1 MTPPYAG
8 RTLLV
13 GLGGIGVGYDL
24 AASADD
30 DAGARAGDTIRTH
43 AAAIQACAATVL
55 VGGVDPCGERR
66 AEFEA
71 AFHAPA
77 WASLNDTPAIDIDIV
92 VVATPTST
100 HREVTTQALSRFSPR
115 LLVCEKPVGTSAA
128 DTRSIVAMAEHHG
141 TTMVVNYFRR
151 YLPALRDLK
160 EAIRRGEF
168 GVFSGGSVLYSHGL
182 RRNGSHFVALLLW
195 LVGDAQVRQR
205 AVADDPSEDPGFAL
219 CFDDATVGFSSL
231 GHGAVRAAEICLG
244 FSRGLLRI
252 TSGGRM
258 VSWAG
263 VHDDPGADA
272 PAYSEVWWERGDD
285 MLRCQLPVYEW
296 LTSPDLKP
304 SDVSE
309 DVSVAVRTQ
318 EIVDEVTRGTG
329 Q

>member
-1 MTPPYAG
+1 MTAPSES

-24 AASADD
+24 TSLAHD
-30 DAGARAGDTIRTH
+30 DASARAGSMVRTH
-43 AAAIQACAATVL
+43 AAAIQTCVATAL

-71 AFHAPA
+71 AFQAPS
-77 WASLNDTPAIDIDIV
+77 WASLEEVPPVQVDIV

-100 HREVTTQALSRFSPR
+100 HREVAAQALSIFSPR
-115 LLVCEKPVGTSAA
+115 LLLCEKPVGTSAA

-141 TTMVVNYFRR
+141 TAMVVNYFRH
-151 YLPALRDLK
+151 YLPAVRDIRDT
-160 EAIRRGEF
+160 IRRGQF
-168 GVFSGGSVLYSHGL
+168 GAFTGGSVLYSHGL

-195 LVGDAQVRQR
+195 LLGDAQVCQR
-205 AVADDPSEDPGFAL
+205 ALPCAPSQDPGFTL
-219 CFDDATVGFSSL
+219 CFDGAAVGFSSV
-231 GHGAVRAAEICLG
+231 GVGPARAAEICLG

-252 TSGGRM
+252 NSGGRI

-263 VHDDPGADA
+263 IDDDAGAES
-272 PAYSEVWWERGDD
+272 PTYSEVRWERGDD

-296 LTSPDLKP
+296 LTSPNLNP
-304 SDVSE
+304 SDVAE
-309 DVSVAVRTQ
+309 DISVALRTQ
-318 EIVDEVTRGTG
+318 EIVDEVTRGTR